1 MHGMPIA
8 IMAFMALQRSVI
20 IPMPEP
26 MPEPSMGIIL
36 TTIPSLVISQV
47 IRHIIGIAII
57 GMPMGIMPGIMPGI
71 IPPIIEGIMPGVARF
86 RPPARISSRDDGR
99 FRRRG
104 GHASTTMERAPP
116 WSPVPDGRS
125 WRQPLPRRLLEEPGR
140 EVALARVGQDHHD
153 ELALV
158 LGALRHLERR

>member
-71 IPPIIEGIMPGVARF
+71 IPPIIEGIMPGIIPFGIMPGMPAFCIGMPPGMGIGIALIGVITGSLGFAEGRRTRLRYAR
-86 RPPARISSRDDGR
+86 G
-99 FRRRG
+99 
-104 GHASTTMERAPP
+104 RAP
-116 WSPVPDGRS
+116 
-125 WRQPLPRRLLEEPGR
+125 
-140 EVALARVGQDHHD
+140 ATHHT
-153 ELALV
+153 
-158 LGALRHLERR
+158 G